1 MATASRHTVRTLAVL
16 LLSVLFLAGTA
27 RTADAADGYKYWNYF
42 HVTGGKYVFASTGPA
57 DYTPKDGSVEAY
69 RFGLSSAASGLPP
82 RAAATTY
89 TADTICAGT
98 EAGAGEK
105 LVGVLLDYGTAADA
119 ESGETPP
126 EPRADCAAVPA
137 AANGQQ
143 VLDAVADVRTDQG
156 LTCGIDGYPV
166 KVCSVTVKNAPRA
179 ATNQT
184 VDFALPE
191 AAAPEASAS
200 ADPATESS
208 ADSASDS
215 QDGGAPWTLVAVGVV
230 VLLLAAGGLA
240 LARRSRN
247 A

>member
-1 MATASRHTVRTLAVL
+1 MATGPRRTVRTLAVL

-42 HVTGGKYVFASTGPA
+42 HVTAGKYVFASTGPA

-82 RAAATTY
+82 RTAPGTY

-105 LVGVLLDYGTAADA
+105 LVGVLLDYGTATDA

-126 EPRADCAAVPA
+126 EPRAACATVPE

-143 VLDAVADVRTDQG
+143 VLDAVADVRVDQG

-166 KVCSVTVKNAPRA
+166 KVCSVTVKNAPKA
-179 ATNQT
+179 ATAQT
-184 VDFALPE
+184 VDFALPA
-191 AAAPEASAS
+191 AAAPDASAS
-200 ADPATESS
+200 ADPAKDSS
-208 ADSASDS
+208 AAPASDS
-215 QDGGAPWTLVAVGVV
+215 QDGGTPWTLLVVGVV
-230 VLLLAAGGLA
+230 VLLLAAGGLV